1 MLLLPAVQQGGGE
14 GVEPAFFRQPGGGL
28 KTPCV
33 AVETPFVL
41 AECHLPEELL
51 QFIVSPDDQL
61 QSFPPGKG
69 LEGAEAL
76 FKFLIGLDVGIVKET
91 VNVPARVAQLAERV
105 NGARC
110 AADVQKDLRQGLLS
124 PV

>member
-1 MLLLPAVQQGGGE
+1 M
-14 GVEPAFFRQPGGGL
+14 
-28 KTPCV
+28 
-33 AVETPFVL
+33 L
-41 AECHLPEELL
+41 AECHLPEEPL

-69 LEGAEAL
+69 LEGAQAP

-91 VNVPARVAQLAERV
+91 VNLPARVAQLAERV

-110 AADVQKDLRQGLLS
+110 ATDVQKDLRQGLLS
-124 PV
+124 PCNSAGFQLQLDSAGLRYQVGACERANFEPLTPHP